1 MILDFGRTGSCLRY
15 QRHCVATVALL
26 NLSSE
31 WGRLIVAIDQ
41 LKQEEISVEDYIQAA
56 KSLLSRIIEERF
68 DISRIENLDSTIKCQ
83 NNFLKPIK
91 VHPK

>member
-26 NLSSE
+26 NLSSQ

-68 DISRIENLDSTIKCQ
+68 RSLLGSAIK
-83 NNFLKPIK
+83 
-91 VHPK
+91 

>member
-1 MILDFGRTGSCLRY
+1 
-15 QRHCVATVALL
+15 VATVALL
-26 NLSSE
+26 NLSSQ

-68 DISRIENLDSTIKCQ
+68 RYLLGSAIK
-83 NNFLKPIK
+83 
-91 VHPK
+91 